1 LLAQAPAHSFL
12 DHHPTG
18 ASTGY
23 MEDLR
28 GSWDRLVEEAC
39 AVSSFA
45 VELAALGEDELDGL
59 MEFLARHPSLS
70 FRYLSVHAP
79 VKGRRI
85 TEAELVARLSELPR
99 SVDAIVVHPDLIQE
113 PSLYRPL
120 GRRLAIE
127 NMDDR
132 KPTGQVAAEL
142 EPLFEEL
149 PDAGFC
155 FDIAHAWS
163 VDPSMAAG
171 EELLDRL
178 RCRLRHLHVSSL
190 VNGEH
195 ASLTAEHERLFAPLL
210 RRCVDVPWILEA
222 PPPQH

>member
-1 LLAQAPAHSFL
+1 LLTQAPARSFL

-23 MEDLR
+23 MEGLR

-45 VELAALGEDELDGL
+45 VELAALGEDELEGL
-59 MEFLARHPSLS
+59 MAFLTRHPGLS

-79 VKGRRI
+79 VKGRRMP
-85 TEAELVARLSELPR
+85 EAELVARLTELPR
-99 SVDAIVVHPDLIQE
+99 AVDAIVVHPDLIQE

-132 KPTGQVAAEL
+132 KPTGQLAAEL

-155 FDIAHAWS
+155 FDVAHAWA
-163 VDPSMAAG
+163 VDSSMAAG

-190 VNGEH
+190 VDGEH
-195 ASLTAEHERLFAPLL
+195 VSLTTEHEQLFAPLL

-222 PPPQH
+222 PPPA

>member
-1 LLAQAPAHSFL
+1 
-12 DHHPTG
+12 
-18 ASTGY
+18 
-23 MEDLR
+23 MEHLR

-39 AVSSFA
+39 SVSSFA

-59 MEFLARHPSLS
+59 MAFLARHPGLS

-79 VKGRRI
+79 VKNRQMP
-85 TEAELVARLSELPR
+85 EAELVARLAELPR
-99 SVDAIVVHPDLIQE
+99 AVDAVVVHPDLIQE

-132 KPTGQVAAEL
+132 KPTGQLAAEL

-155 FDIAHAWS
+155 FDIAHAWA
-163 VDPSMAAG
+163 VDSSMAAG

-190 VNGEH
+190 VDGGH
-195 ASLTAEHERLFAPLL
+195 VPLTAEHEQLFAPLL

-222 PPPQH
+222 PPPGE

>member
-1 LLAQAPAHSFL
+1 
-12 DHHPTG
+12 
-18 ASTGY
+18 
-23 MEDLR
+23 MEGLR

-45 VELAALGEDELDGL
+45 VELAALSEDELDGL
-59 MEFLARHPSLS
+59 MAYLAAHPGLS

-79 VKGRRI
+79 VKGR
-85 TEAELVARLSELPR
+85 TMSESELVERLCALPR
-99 SVDAIVVHPDLIQE
+99 SVDAVVVHPDLIQE
-113 PSLYRPL
+113 PALYRRL

-127 NMDDR
+127 NMDHR
-132 KPTGQVAAEL
+132 KPTGQLASEL
-142 EPLFEEL
+142 EPLFDEL

-155 FDIAHAWS
+155 FDIAHAWAI
-163 VDPSMAAG
+163 DPSMAVG

-190 VNGEH
+190 VDGEH
-195 ASLTAEHERLFAPLL
+195 VSLTVEHERLFAPLL

-222 PPPQH
+222 PPPEG

>member
-1 LLAQAPAHSFL
+1 MQ
-12 DHHPTG
+12 
-18 ASTGY
+18 
-23 MEDLR
+23 DLR

-45 VELAALGEDELDGL
+45 VELAALGEDELEGL
-59 MEFLARHPSLS
+59 MSFLAEHPGLS

-79 VKGRRI
+79 VKGRRMP
-85 TEAELVARLSELPR
+85 EAELVERLCSLPR
-99 SVDAIVVHPDLIQE
+99 AVDAIVVHPDLIQE

-120 GRRLAIE
+120 GRRLTIE

-132 KPTGQVAAEL
+132 KPTGQLAAEL
-142 EPLFEEL
+142 EPLFDEL

-155 FDIAHAWS
+155 FDVAHAWA

-190 VNGEH
+190 VDGEH
-195 ASLTAEHERLFAPLL
+195 VSLTVEHERLFTPLL

-222 PPPQH
+222 PPPEG